1 MFHLEVSILVKNAL
15 TIDVEDWFHAT
26 YLGVPE
32 KDWPSCDP
40 WIKSNIHRILD
51 ILAKEDVKATFFIL
65 GWIAERTP
73 ELIQTIADEGHEIAS
88 HSYYHRQVF
97 RQSPAEFA
105 QDLRLSIESIQ
116 SAVDVPILGY
126 RAPAASIGK
135 DQKWAFEIMVEN
147 GILYDSSILPVRTP
161 LYGVT
166 GLPRFAFQLCEG
178 RILEIPLS
186 TVDVFNIRFPIS
198 GGVYTRLLPIS
209 FTEWAFN
216 RVNVVDGQPIMLYL
230 HPWELD
236 PQPPPLGR
244 NSISR
249 WSHIVN
255 KGKMEG
261 RFRQLLSRFSF
272 GPVRDVFSVELD
284 RIKGIRDGK
293 NLEAG
298 IISR

>member
-1 MFHLEVSILVKNAL
+1 LVKNAL

-32 KDWPSCDP
+32 KDWPICEP

-51 ILAKEDVKATFFIL
+51 ILANEEVKATFFIL

-73 ELIQTIADEGHEIAS
+73 EIVQTIADEGHEIAS

-105 QDLRLSIESIQ
+105 QDLRLSIEMIQ
-116 SAVDVPILGY
+116 AAVDVPISGY

-135 DQKWAFEIMVEN
+135 DQQWAFEIMVEN
-147 GILYDSSILPVRTP
+147 GILYDSSMLPVRTP

-166 GLPRFAFQLCEG
+166 GLPRFAFRLCEE
-178 RILEIPLS
+178 RILEIPLT
-186 TVDVFNIRFPIS
+186 TVEVGNIRLPIS

-209 FTEWAFN
+209 FTEWAVK
-216 RVNVVDGQPIMLYL
+216 RVNEVDGQPMMLYL

-244 NSISR
+244 NAISR
-249 WSHIVN
+249 WSHIIN

-272 GPVRDVFSVELD
+272 GPVRDVFSAELEIIK
-284 RIKGIRDGK
+284 RIQDEK
-293 NLEAG
+293 NLATG
-298 IISR
+298 TTSR